1 MIVQTLVSK
10 IVNAWGNL
18 EYNSLKLENFLFC
31 NFRIQILE
39 MLIKSVRGNT
49 PVYGEDCFFA
59 ENATLIGDIKMGDYC
74 SIWYQAVVR
83 GDVNSIVIGDYV
95 NIQDGAVIHAT
106 YKKSSTLIGNNVS
119 IGHNAIVH
127 GCTIEDNV
135 LIGIGS
141 IVMDHYNIGSNRII
155 AAGAVLTQGT
165 IVPPGS
171 VYGGVPAK
179 KIKSLTDELQ
189 KNKIERIAKNYLLY
203 ASWFKTEE

>member
-74 SIWYQAVVR
+74 SICYQAVVR

-106 YKKSSTLIGNNVS
+106 Y
-119 IGHNAIVH
+119 
-127 GCTIEDNV
+127 
-135 LIGIGS
+135 
-141 IVMDHYNIGSNRII
+141 
-155 AAGAVLTQGT
+155 
-165 IVPPGS
+165 
-171 VYGGVPAK
+171 
-179 KIKSLTDELQ
+179 
-189 KNKIERIAKNYLLY
+189 
-203 ASWFKTEE
+203 